1 MNDQYWTGPYGT
13 KIPNNIYFVVAEDGE
28 NTIDKW
34 GGSTDIYCNSH
45 MTKEQY
51 INTYCYQGVDG
62 CYYYDNNKPYYKE
75 NECCCILF

>member
-13 KIPNNIYFVVAEDGE
+13 KIPDNIYFVVAEDGE
-28 NTIDKW
+28 NIIDKW
-34 GGSTDIYCNSH
+34 GGITDIYCNSH

-51 INTYCYQGVDG
+51 INTYCYQGADG
-62 CYYYDNNKPYYKE
+62 YYYDNNKVYYKE